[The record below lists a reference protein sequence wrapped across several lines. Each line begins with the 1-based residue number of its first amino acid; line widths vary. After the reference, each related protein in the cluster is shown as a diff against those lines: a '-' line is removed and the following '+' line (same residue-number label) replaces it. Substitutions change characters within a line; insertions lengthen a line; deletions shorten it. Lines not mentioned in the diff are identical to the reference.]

1 MEIMGYL
8 VFALLMLAIPLS
20 KIEMISAYERYI
32 GNEYRE
38 DAYTTSNHIKSYF
51 MGLKIVSL
59 RTGSRLAIVSV
70 IVSAVTLLFFLNTM
84 IVNNLERLD
93 TMLKIVVLVLVAV
106 VHVIAFILAVYWSE
120 DESVSTILKSAIIFS
135 IISIVVLVPIP
146 LTMRLLIAQWNLWV
160 VLLGYV
166 ISRAID
172 VSIILKSLG
181 RASLLAYVPVFGN
194 YVLIKNMRLYKE

>member
-32 GNEYRE
+32 ENEYRE
-38 DAYTTSNHIKSYF
+38 DAYTTSNQIKSYF
-51 MGLKIVSL
+51 MGLKVVSL
-59 RTGSRLAIVSV
+59 RTGSKLAVVSV
-70 IVSAVTLLFFLNTM
+70 IVSAVTLLFFLNTI

-93 TMLKIVVLVLVAV
+93 TTLKIVVLVLIAV
-106 VHVIAFILAVYWSE
+106 VHVIAFIVANYWSE
-120 DESVSTILKSAIIFS
+120 DEDMSLALRAAIILS
-135 IISIVVLVPIP
+135 VVSIVVLVPIP

-160 VLLGYV
+160 VLLGFV

-172 VSIILKSLG
+172 VTIILKSLG
-181 RASLLAYVPVFGN
+181 RASLLAYIPIYGN
-194 YVLIKNMRLYKE
+194 YVLVKNMRLYKE